1 MPWWKRKL
9 SRSAGTLATGKKTWH
24 TQYENHSQ
32 VLRSVYV
39 SGISRFMLVMFFW
52 LEYTIYIHMFV
63 LLDSWFLSR
72 NDTNGRVFAE
82 TCYQCQRTRA
92 THRNVETAQAQV
104 QELQK
109 KLGDPCGCSA
119 QCLMQPVYSVQV
131 AHLDPW
137 LPKHPWRCGCQTA
150 TESTHVSNQKLQPP
164 WGAALQIQWSKYPF
178 SKVYWITVFFED
190 NIS

>member
-52 LEYTIYIHMFV
+52 LEYTIYIYICLCCWIV
-63 LLDSWFLSR
+63 DSYQGMIPTVVFLQRHATSASAP
-72 NDTNGRVFAE
+72 GPPIE
-82 TCYQCQRTRA
+82 TSKRLRRRCKSYKRSW
-92 THRNVETAQAQV
+92 
-104 QELQK
+104 
-109 KLGDPCGCSA
+109 GPCGCSA

-137 LPKHPWRCGCQTA
+137 LPKHPWRCGCQT
-150 TESTHVSNQKLQPP
+150 VKQPP
-164 WGAALQIQWSKYPF
+164 NLPILVTKSFSPPRERHCKFNGPRILFQEYTELPF
-178 SKVYWITVFFED
+178 LGR
-190 NIS
+190 